1 VSAPPGKWT
10 EAEVIADVAAAVIA
24 FRQKRFA
31 EPRNAWLRE
40 VDRGSTEFSALFDAH
55 AVARP
60 HELRP
65 EDIPGIIDAGL
76 LDALRYLTSP
86 PISADDLK
94 NLADVDHLTAQR
106 LRDDPEAAKRVLDTI
121 IATVDPR
128 RFPWLAENRDPTES
142 ERAVAI
148 FASALLHAAQRVQ
161 SVRRNDAKAEQ
172 ELAVRNHLKS
182 CGFAGSKLRRIR
194 LYADFP
200 SRGVVSENEVVF
212 GGKKADLVSRLWD
225 DRMLPIECKVSN
237 SAVNSFKR
245 LNHET
250 VSKAVSWTDSFGT
263 ANVVP
268 SAVLSGV
275 FSTANVLSAQA
286 AGVVI
291 FWSHR
296 IADLGDFVESTKNET
311 R

>member
-1 VSAPPGKWT
+1 MSQPRHWT
-10 EAEVIADVAAAVIA
+10 LAEIAQDVEAAINV
-24 FRQKRFA
+24 FREKRIA

-40 VDRGSTEFSALFDAH
+40 VDRRSAEFAALFDAH
-55 AVARP
+55 DVARP

-65 EDIPGIIDAGL
+65 KDIPGIIDAGL
-76 LDALRYLTSP
+76 LDALRYLPGP

-94 NLADVDHLTAQR
+94 NLADVDNLNAQR
-106 LRDDPEAAKRVLDTI
+106 LREDPEAAQRVLDTI

-128 RFPWLAENRDPTES
+128 RFPWLEENRVPTAE
-142 ERAVAI
+142 ERSLAI

-161 SVRRNDAKAEQ
+161 SIRRNDAKTEQ
-172 ELAVRNHLKS
+172 ELAVRDHLKQH
-182 CGFAGSKLRRIR
+182 GLAGARLRKIR
-194 LYADFP
+194 TYADFP
-200 SRGVVSENEVVF
+200 PRGIVSDNEVVF
-212 GGKKADLVSRLWD
+212 GEKKADVLARLPD

-250 VSKAVSWTDSFGT
+250 VSKATSWTGSFGT

-275 FSTANVLSAQA
+275 YSPTNVLNAQT
-286 AGVVI
+286 AGVAI

-296 IADLGDFVESTKNET
+296 ISDLGDFVEATK